1 MGGIHTLGVSTGF
14 IDGVTGFIDG
24 VTIGKPPP
32 ALALSAPTTTAQR
45 VTETLN
51 SFVTL
56 ILSLLCL
63 EVACSCKGMKVPLS
77 DPLSHGGAYPYMN
90 SSHSDWTS
98 RSCFLGRFHGALAF
112 PLGLSSTFCPSAG
125 ELSPL

>member
-1 MGGIHTLGVSTGF
+1 MGV
-14 IDGVTGFIDG
+14 IDGVTGFIDDVTGFINGGFIVGGTTLIDG
-24 VTIGKPPP
+24 VTIGPLP

-63 EVACSCKGMKVPLS
+63 EVAAKG
-77 DPLSHGGAYPYMN
+77 
-90 SSHSDWTS
+90 
-98 RSCFLGRFHGALAF
+98 
-112 PLGLSSTFCPSAG
+112 
-125 ELSPL
+125 